1 VLTGKLFTLPQGATA
16 KNLSMGATFALS
28 ALAYARSLL
37 RRNDG
42 VFFLPA
48 GVVMIVAALVFVGG
62 TIWQL
67 RADALEEAQ
76 RDTANLAVIL
86 AEQTERSVQ
95 AIDLI
100 LRDLQDDIGGMKLAS
115 PEAFDRALGGERT
128 HRGLAARLARV
139 PQADGLFIVSASGRP
154 VNSSRFWPPS
164 SIDLTDRDYFQH
176 FRTSPDPH
184 TFVSVPVKNRVTGTW
199 TIYLARSVT
208 TADGTFLGLVLAGVE
223 LRYFESIF
231 NAIDLPRHETF
242 TLLRRDGTVLLRHPD
257 RLERAG
263 AVIPRESPWY
273 DTVTKGGGT
282 FRSLGLFENQP
293 RMITAQPLR
302 DYPLVLDV
310 GVTQNAALAGWR
322 NQTFFIVA
330 VGLLLLTLAGLLM
343 LMVRRQLGRLRRSE
357 ASLTQQND
365 DLVRLSSE
373 LGSSQARLGEKSHA
387 LETTLATM
395 DQGLMM
401 IDRTGTVV
409 LSNKRA
415 AKLLELP
422 EDFLGNRPTL
432 QQVLEYQWSTNLCGR
447 EEGSFEDFARPRL
460 VFDRQNFQ
468 EIRWPNG
475 RVVEIRSVPRSDGG
489 AVRTY
494 TDITQRKRAEER
506 THYFAHHDDL
516 TRLVNRAMFRRRLEE
531 AIALASNE
539 RRGLAVFYL
548 DLDRFKQVN
557 DSRGHEVGD
566 RVLVEAAKR
575 MRGAV
580 RSIDTVARI
589 GGDEFAIILPF
600 MEEPEAAILLA
611 QRLIALMTAPFII
624 DVEASTIGVSIGIA
638 LFPQNGLTIDALLR
652 HADQSLYAAKHS
664 GRNTYRMDGAS
675 ATQSADDQSGLHA

>member
-1 VLTGKLFTLPQGATA
+1 MA
-16 KNLSMGATFALS
+16 MRATFVS
-28 ALAYARSLL
+28 AVIACARSLL
-37 RRNDG
+37 RGNDG
-42 VFFLPA
+42 GFFLPA
-48 GVVMIVAALVFVGG
+48 GAALIVAAILAVGG

-67 RADALEEAQ
+67 RADALAEAQ
-76 RDTANLAVIL
+76 RETSNLALVL

-95 AIDLI
+95 AIDLV
-100 LRDLQDDIGGMKLAS
+100 LRELQDDITRMQFS
-115 PEAFDRALGGERT
+115 SVEAFDQTLGEEKI
-128 HRGLAARLARV
+128 HRRLVARLARV
-139 PQADGLFIVSASGRP
+139 SQADALVVIGADGKVVNTSRSWPAPSG
-154 VNSSRFWPPS
+154 NFS
-164 SIDLTDRDYFQH
+164 DRDYFLH
-176 FRTSPDPH
+176 FRTNVDPH
-184 TFVSVPVKNRVTGTW
+184 TFISAPVKSRITGTW
-199 TIYLARSVT
+199 TIYLARSLH
-208 TADGTFLGLVLAGVE
+208 AEDGQFLGLVMAGVD
-223 LRYFESIF
+223 LRYFEAIF

-257 RLERAG
+257 KVERAG
-263 AVIPRESPWY
+263 YVIAANSPWFE
-273 DTVTKGGGT
+273 VLAKGGGA
-282 FRSLGLFENQP
+282 FLSPGHFEGQP
-293 RMITAQPLR
+293 RMITLQPLR

-310 GVTQNAALAGWR
+310 GVTQQAALAMWR
-322 NQTFFIVA
+322 GQALFIVA
-330 VGLLLLTLAGLLM
+330 AALLLFVYAAFLM
-343 LMVRRQLGRLRRSE
+343 RMVRRQFRRLRQSE

-365 DLVRLSSE
+365 DLVRLSGELSCSE
-373 LGSSQARLGEKSHA
+373 GRLAEKSRT

-401 IDRTGTVV
+401 IDPDGTIA

-422 EDFLGNRPTL
+422 EEFLAGRPTL
-432 QQVLEYQWSTNLCGR
+432 LDVLDYQWRTNLCGR

-468 EIRWPNG
+468 ELQWPNG
-475 RVVEIRSVPRSDGG
+475 RVVEIRSVPRPGGG

-506 THYFAHHDDL
+506 TRYFAHHDDL
-516 TRLVNRAMFRRRLEE
+516 TRLVNRSIFRKRLEE
-531 AIALASNE
+531 AMTLANSD

-566 RVLVEAAKR
+566 RVLVEAANR

-600 MEEPEAAILLA
+600 LEDQEAAILLA
-611 QRLIALMTAPFII
+611 QRLIAMMANPFVI

-638 LFPQNGLTIDALLR
+638 LFPQHGLTVDALLQ
-652 HADQSLYAAKHS
+652 HADRALYEAKHCGRGTYCIS
-664 GRNTYRMDGAS
+664 GSAMTAPAGSHSDRRAS
-675 ATQSADDQSGLHA
+675 